1 MNKQKLDDWQV
12 EDARRLKKL
21 WDEKRPKGMTQEK
34 FGVEYDMGTQG
45 NVGLYLH
52 GKQKLN
58 LYAVGQ
64 FAKLLGVMID
74 EISPRLA
81 DQVRE
86 LHRRCDPNRNRD
98 FGVSPETREFIQR
111 AIAEEVAR
119 QQRKKEGPASNN
131 GEHF

>member
-1 MNKQKLDDWQV
+1 MNQQILEDWQID
-12 EDARRLKKL
+12 DAKRLKRL
-21 WDEKRPKGMTQEK
+21 WEEKRPKGMTQEK

-45 NVGLYLH
+45 NVGLYLN

-64 FAKLLGVMID
+64 FSKLLGVMID

-86 LHRRCDPNRNRD
+86 LYRRCDPDRNRD
-98 FGVSPETREFIQR
+98 YGVSPETREFIQR
-111 AIAEEVAR
+111 TIAEEVAR
-119 QQRKKEGPASNN
+119 QQQKDKRPSTDN
-131 GEHF
+131 GKNF